1 MAAPV
6 TGGPRLGLGMGLVP
20 VWRSWLVCSVQRA
33 GSWLLR
39 HALEDTGVLGR
50 PAEDFHRGD
59 EPFWR
64 GR

>member
-1 MAAPV
+1 
-6 TGGPRLGLGMGLVP
+6 MGLVP

-33 GSWLLR
+33 GSWLLC
-39 HALEDTGVLGR
+39 HALEYTGVLVR
-50 PAEDFHRGD
+50 PAKYFLRGD